1 MLKTPAAKQDSFG
14 PDDLLLKQSV
24 RDRQKLPIQVS
35 VGQVRILMALVAL
48 EYSMSALIAL
58 TGIPGSGVT
67 TLAEQLCQLWQ
78 SEMPLLEN
86 VLPMTPD
93 CSLTE
98 VRQWLN
104 RGGHPAEYS
113 LSWLKRS
120 IDERHRIHQCA
131 ENQRSRGTQIIL
143 LDTQFGRSHSLLDD
157 EIAIQ
162 CWIDIPRDIAMA
174 RKLRQWSRELQNPQ
188 IRMSTSERLGWITEF
203 CDGYL
208 HVVRDLMDWQEQ
220 HVRPRSEII
229 VNGDTSPQQ
238 VLDSLLRQLRGFAGR
253 RRLAG

>member
-1 MLKTPAAKQDSFG
+1 VKTPAAERDSCS
-14 PDDLLLKQSV
+14 PDNLLLKQSV
-24 RDRQKLPIQVS
+24 SDRQKLPIHVS

-48 EYSMSALIAL
+48 EYSMSVLIAL

-67 TLAEQLCQLWQ
+67 TLAEQVCQLWQ
-78 SEMPLLEN
+78 SEVPLLEN
-86 VLPMTPD
+86 ALPMTPD
-93 CSLTE
+93 CSLIE
-98 VRQWLN
+98 LRQWLN
-104 RGGHPAEYS
+104 RGGHPTEYS

-120 IDERHRIHQCA
+120 IDERHRLHQCA
-131 ENQRSRGTQIIL
+131 ENQRSPGSQIIL
-143 LDTQFGRSHSLLDD
+143 LDTQFGRSHSTLDD
-157 EIAIQ
+157 EIAVQ
-162 CWIDIPRDIAMA
+162 CWIDIPRDIAIA

-238 VLDSLLRQLRGFAGR
+238 VLDSLLRQLRGFIGR